1 MKAICVSDGLRR
13 GVLVARWL
21 GMASLGLMASA
32 CCPHPPGFV
41 PRVPSEC
48 SNWDSTLS
56 RHEIRGFAN
65 DLAHQ
70 LPDWQST
77 IDRSVQV
84 DYGGLKAAA
93 IKMARA
99 PRCVQLPVLE
109 SYLRAYG
116 DYLEYD
122 DAKMSGLFVLM
133 RVIFDLPTQYTG
145 SDVRKYGWWERP
157 SHKAGEG
164 FPMSWPVHEDPSGRV
179 LEIDACRGAVMAGGG
194 LRYNP
199 VREYAYFAERFP
211 MRTVAEI
218 QALEIRGRP

>member
-1 MKAICVSDGLRR
+1 MPRTGSLRR
-13 GVLVARWL
+13 RLLVAQGVGVAL
-21 GMASLGLMASA
+21 LSLLASA
-32 CCPHPPGFV
+32 CCHPPGFV

-48 SNWDSTLS
+48 MNWDYKRS
-56 RHEIRGFAN
+56 RHEIRGLAN
-65 DLAHQ
+65 DLADL

-77 IDRSVQV
+77 LDRSVQV

-99 PRCVQLPVLE
+99 PRCVHRPVLE

-116 DYLEYD
+116 GHIEYD

-145 SDVRKYGWWERP
+145 RDVQKHGWWDRP
-157 SHKAGEG
+157 SRKAGEG
-164 FPMSWPVHEDPSGRV
+164 FFMSWPVREDPSGRL
-179 LEIDACRGAVMAGGG
+179 LEIDGCRGAVMAGGG

-199 VREYAYFAERFP
+199 LHEYEYFAERFP